1 MEIPAKTRARV
12 VPLPVRARVHRRLDF
27 SIVIEWENARL
38 SELARSHRM
47 LESLAL
53 QIAALD
59 GRFFALCQI
68 VFLYDRDSAQRP
80 LIEQAVA
87 RRLAAVLAPGQLR
100 LVDTEGLDYYQLK
113 NFGAR
118 QCEGDV
124 VVLLDSDVV
133 PEADW
138 LVKLIAPFRNPR
150 AAVIAGTSYIEL
162 VGIYSKAVAL
172 WWLFPLRSEAS
183 GLRRVRRF
191 WANNVAFR
199 RSLFLASGF
208 PDTANFRGQCLLLAG
223 RLKRQGIP
231 LVERSDARVSHP
243 APNGWRH
250 FVCRGL
256 CQGHD
261 DVMLMDLVH
270 TPEAA
275 TWRAS
280 WARYMAKLAAAYS
293 RIRVQRARVG
303 VGALG
308 AAIAMLLAVAY
319 FGLMFA
325 GERIALRRPA
335 VLRKYF
341 PI

>member
-1 MEIPAKTRARV
+1 METSERAGARV
-12 VPLPVRARVHRRLDF
+12 VQLPLRRLRHISF

-38 SELARSHRM
+38 SELARTHRM
-47 LESLAL
+47 LESLAAQL
-53 QIAALD
+53 AALD
-59 GRFFALCQI
+59 GRRFGLRQI
-68 VFLYDRDSAQRP
+68 MFLYDRKAVQRA

-87 RRLAAVLAPGQLR
+87 RRLAAVLAPAQLR
-100 LVDTEGLDYYQLK
+100 LVDTEGLGYYQLK
-113 NFGAR
+113 NFGAG
-118 QCEGDV
+118 QCEGEV

-133 PEADW
+133 PESDW
-138 LVKLIAPFRNPR
+138 LAKLLAPFRHPR

-162 VGIYSKAVAL
+162 ESFYSKAVAL

-199 RSLFLASGF
+199 RSLFLAGGF

-231 LVERSDARVSHP
+231 IVERCDARVSHP

-261 DVMLMDLVH
+261 DVMMADLAH
-270 TPEAA
+270 KPEGA

-280 WARYMAKLAAAYS
+280 WHRYMAKLRAARS
-293 RIRVQRARVG
+293 RIRQQRANVG

-308 AAIAMLLAVAY
+308 AAGALLLAVVY